1 MRICEGAEKKLTKNL
16 ARSKFEKFRSD
27 WGKEKMDDS
36 ELFDVFTVDN
46 NPEPEQKTI
55 ARPERPKSKKEKK
68 EKKEKSKSK
77 SKDGSANGVNGKRSH
92 EEHSAKS
99 DDEEDVDGVIDL
111 PPSTK
116 RFRKNN
122 DNPIVVDSFETESD
136 QIVRA
141 TTGLQGVAPTDE
153 NIVIKKKVN

>member
-1 MRICEGAEKKLTKNL
+1 
-16 ARSKFEKFRSD
+16 
-27 WGKEKMDDS
+27 MDDS

-68 EKKEKSKSK
+68 GKKEKSK
-77 SKDGSANGVNGKRSH
+77 
-92 EEHSAKS
+92 AK
-99 DDEEDVDGVIDL
+99 
-111 PPSTK
+111 
-116 RFRKNN
+116 

>member
-1 MRICEGAEKKLTKNL
+1 
-16 ARSKFEKFRSD
+16 
-27 WGKEKMDDS
+27 MDDS

-68 EKKEKSKSK
+68 GKKEKSKA
-77 SKDGSANGVNGKRSH
+77 KDGSANGVNGKRSP
-92 EEHSAKS
+92 EEQSAEG
-99 DDEEDVDGVIDL
+99 DDEEDVDGVVDS
-111 PPSTK
+111 PPATK